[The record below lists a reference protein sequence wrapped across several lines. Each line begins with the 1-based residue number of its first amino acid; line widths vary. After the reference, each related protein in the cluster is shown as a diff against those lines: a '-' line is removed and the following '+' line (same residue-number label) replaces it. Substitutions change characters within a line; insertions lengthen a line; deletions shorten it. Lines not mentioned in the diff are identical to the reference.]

1 MSPTNSSEEQA
12 GLSPRRESRSSRFKH
27 RLIRALYWMLRHVP
41 SWLFSLA
48 TALLVGFARLLYAF
62 PGNPVRQGVV
72 DACAVAA
79 RAGHRHDPRSVY
91 RRLCGQIGLA
101 IQGFF
106 AVYRGGVEANLHR
119 VAFAANSLETIR
131 GCLEEHPGV
140 ILTVPHNPGSVF
152 SAFRLNHEVPT
163 FLLTRQNPRDEAK
176 SAMHRDM
183 FAHLGV
189 EMLMAK
195 GATPRQVLRTC
206 VEGVRQ
212 GKAVVFSVDNLHT
225 GRKGAVEGVIFGQQV
240 RMGAWAARI
249 ARHAAV
255 PILPAYVGERDGAFL
270 VQVGEPLIQKRPEDG
285 VRHYL
290 AYFEERILADPG
302 SWLHLL
308 DRKWR
313 RVLATAASRAPGSFG

>member
-12 GLSPRRESRSSRFKH
+12 GLPPRRESRSSRFKH

-48 TALLVGFARLLYAF
+48 TALLVGFARLLYVF

-79 RAGHRHDPRSVY
+79 HAGHRHDPRSVY
-91 RRLCGQIGLA
+91 RRLSGQIGLA
-101 IQGFF
+101 IRGFF
-106 AVYRGGVEANLHR
+106 AVYRGGPEANLHR
-119 VAFAANSLETIR
+119 VAFEAKSLETIR
-131 GCLEEHPGV
+131 GCLEEYPGV

-152 SAFRLNHEVPT
+152 SAFRLQHEVPT

-206 VEGVRQ
+206 VEGARQ
-212 GKAVVFSVDNLHT
+212 GKAVIFSVDNIHR
-225 GRKGAVEGVIFGQQV
+225 GRKGAVEGVIFGQPV

-249 ARHAAV
+249 ARHARV
-255 PILPAYVGERDGAFL
+255 PILPAYVGERDGAFF
-270 VQVGEPLIQKRPEDG
+270 VQVGEPLIVRRPEEG

-313 RVLATAASRAPGSFG
+313 RVLAAAASRAP